1 MKHLSNDA
9 IFLMRRLF
17 KTGLAFLLLVQF
29 TACQEMSKKKM
40 ENQPMKIQ
48 RDVDYSLPDSLT
60 KGTSYLSVYS
70 QIYNQ
75 TEHKTYNLTAT
86 VSIRNVN
93 RTDTVYIDNAEY
105 FNTEGHAIRKYFEK
119 TVYVA
124 PMETIEIVI
133 DEMDKEGGTG
143 ANFLFDWRLKPGTN
157 EPLFEAVMI
166 SSYGQGLSFTTEGKR
181 IKYLE

>member
-1 MKHLSNDA
+1 MNYLSYTVNNY
-9 IFLMRRLF
+9 FKRLLQLGF
-17 KTGLAFLLLVQF
+17 VLFLLLQVA
-29 TACQEMSKKKM
+29 ACQEIKKRNLDEEPK
-40 ENQPMKIQ
+40 QIQ
-48 RDVDYSLPDSLT
+48 KTHNHAIPDSLM
-60 KGTSYLSVYS
+60 KGTSYLSIYS

-93 RTDTVYIDNAEY
+93 RKDTIYIENAEY
-105 FNTEGHAIRKYFEK
+105 FNTEGRAIRRYFDQ

-143 ANFLFDWRLKPGTN
+143 ANFLFDWAIKPKSN

-166 SSYGQGLSFTTEGKR
+166 SSYGQGLSFTTQGK
-181 IKYLE
+181 KVNGLK